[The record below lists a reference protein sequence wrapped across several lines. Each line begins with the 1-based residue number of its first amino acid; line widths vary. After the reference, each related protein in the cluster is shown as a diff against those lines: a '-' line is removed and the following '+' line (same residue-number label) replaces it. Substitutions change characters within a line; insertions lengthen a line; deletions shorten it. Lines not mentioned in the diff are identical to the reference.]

1 MDFRGNEAQTCLSSE
16 GNFSRKRAN
25 DMDFAR
31 LVIIGFHNRRLDW

>member
-16 GNFSRKRAN
+16 GDFSGKRAN

-31 LVIIGFHNRRLDW
+31 LVKTNWIP